1 MDSDK
6 DCRVVR
12 TLLRPARAI
21 RCLAYVG
28 LCTVM
33 MISAAQAACTNPA
46 GTGGDII
53 YNDDHDVMQYCDNTD
68 WIAVGTGSQAPAGC
82 TTIGQECSD
91 GSVYAG
97 LSPDGNAKMYTTH
110 CDAGMTWNGSACTGT
125 RSTFAYNNGNASGDT
140 MANTSSTT
148 DGDGNTALLLSTDA
162 DSITGGTQPHQ
173 AAQYCG
179 DLTDLGHTNWYLPAK
194 DELAVLRTNRV
205 AIGGFE
211 LNAGA
216 SGEQRRLWSSSE
228 NGQFTAWR
236 QNMPDGVQGDPVKD
250 EINTARCVRQQ
261 PVSSG
266 CANPAGTKGD
276 ILFNSASNV
285 MQYCGGDDTWRAMGH
300 IGGPPPITG
309 CDTTPLVYTTVG
321 SATYNV
327 PAACDQITIQTY
339 GAGGSGS
346 PSSSHRG
353 AGGGG
358 GASVVIRDSDSQV
371 LAVGGGGGGG
381 GGNDASGSS
390 RGGGGGYAEAT
401 VAVTGGAGITI
412 YVGGGGVNPSSDT
425 GGAGGGTGNYAGG
438 KGGNRRQN
446 GSAAAG
452 TAPNRYGGAGGG
464 GAENNGGATNY
475 GGAGGAGSDGG
486 SCGSSTNGGAC
497 SGRNG
502 GGGGGYSFTGGTVI
516 LGSNGATSSGAAAN
530 GGPGNGGSGAT
541 GGNGRVVITP
551 SGPPGSGASGPCTNP
566 TGDAGDLIFS
576 SANNTLQY
584 CSGAW
589 VNIGK

>member
-1 MDSDK
+1 MSFYRD
-6 DCRVVR
+6 R
-12 TLLRPARAI
+12 
-21 RCLAYVG
+21 G
-28 LCTVM
+28 LVLILSIVTII
-33 MISAAQAACTNPA
+33 ISSTAAQAACTNPA

-53 YNDDHDVMQYCDNTD
+53 YNDDHDLMQYCNDTQ
-68 WIAVGTGSQAPAGC
+68 WVGIHHNGGAPTGCP
-82 TTIGQECSD
+82 TIGDECSD

-97 LSPDGNAKMYTTH
+97 VSPDGSVPMYTTH
-110 CDAGMTWNGSACTGT
+110 CDAGMTWDGAACTGASRT
-125 RSTFAYNNGNASGDT
+125 TFAYNNANASGDT
-140 MANTSSTT
+140 LAGTGSTT
-148 DGDGNTALLLSTDA
+148 DGDGNTVLLLSTDA
-162 DSITGGTQPHQ
+162 DSVTGGVQPHQ

-179 DLTDLGHTNWYLPAK
+179 DLTALNHTDWYLPAI

-216 SGEQRRLWSSSE
+216 TGDQRRLWSSSE
-228 NGQFTAWR
+228 DDQFTARR
-236 QNMPDGVQGDPVKD
+236 QNMPDGVQGNPVKD
-250 EINTARCVRQQ
+250 EINTARCVRQHTAT
-261 PVSSG
+261 PTDCLS
-266 CANPAGTKGD
+266 PAGTKGD
-276 ILFNSASNV
+276 IIYNSAESV
-285 MQYCGGDDTWRAMGH
+285 MQYCGGNGVWRAMGP
-300 IGGPPPITG
+300 IGGPPVPPS
-309 CDTTPLVYTTVG
+309 CDTTPQTITATGSTAYEVPTGCTQLTVE
-321 SATYNV
+321 A
-327 PAACDQITIQTY
+327 Y

-358 GASVVIRDSDSQV
+358 GGSLVVRVSDSQV

-390 RGGGGGYAEAT
+390 RGGGGGYATAT
-401 VAVTGGAGITI
+401 ITVSGGDDMTVW
-412 YVGGGGVNPSSDT
+412 VGGGGVNPSGDT
-425 GGAGGGTGNYAGG
+425 GGNGGASGTYAGG

-446 GSAAAG
+446 GSPAAG

-516 LGSNGATSSGAAAN
+516 TGSNGATSSGAAAN
-530 GGPGNGGSGAT
+530 GGPGNGNSGAT
-541 GGNGRVVITP
+541 GGNGQVVITP
-551 SGPPGSGASGPCTNP
+551 GGGGGGSGGSCTSP
-566 TGDAGDLIFS
+566 TGDEGDLLYS
-576 SANNTLQY
+576 SVSNTLQY
-584 CSGAW
+584 CAGLW
-589 VNIGK
+589 VSVGE